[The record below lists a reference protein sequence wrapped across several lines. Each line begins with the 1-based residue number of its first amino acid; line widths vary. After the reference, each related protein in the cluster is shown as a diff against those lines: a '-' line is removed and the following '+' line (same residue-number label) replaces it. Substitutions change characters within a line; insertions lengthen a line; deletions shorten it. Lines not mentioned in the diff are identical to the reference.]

1 MKQLRFTT
9 TEPYCMLGIGE
20 TEVLFVPENIGE
32 IIKTKTKGK
41 GAYIHGDAEDLAG
54 FDIPEFID
62 GDLGQFDLP
71 EDEQDILMLLSDG
84 EYQCIAEY
92 TDKPMCRDCY
102 LITLKK

>member
-9 TEPYCMLGIGE
+9 TEPHCMFGE
-20 TEVLFVPENIGE
+20 GDVLFVPENIGE
-32 IIKTKTKGK
+32 LIITETKGK

-71 EDEQDILMLLSDG
+71 KDEQDILMLLAGG
-84 EYQCIAEY
+84 EYQCVAEY
-92 TDKPMCRDCY
+92 TDQPGCSDCY
-102 LITLKK
+102 LITLKN